1 MSSSAMLGNGRT
13 IPKKKTG
20 LAGILHDIW
29 RARISYFMLTF
40 FFVPFF
46 IFGIYPI
53 ANSAYFSLTDYSG
66 SPTEPV
72 NFLGPQNFLELLSIE
87 IVELPRQVDKDS
99 GELIYQCGR
108 RKYPES
114 AIAEP
119 IEDGKECGPAYPS
132 TRTVASDGYREWRE
146 ITSNDDRRIVIAAI
160 DPRFWTA
167 VYNTTRYVLF
177 TVSLNLVLGL
187 CLALILQSQSLF
199 NMLLRT
205 IFFLP
210 TVTAGIAITI
220 VWGWIFQGK
229 SFGLINSIRMESFAA
244 PEPIPFLVDPDYMI
258 PILIFLA
265 IWGGVGYNMILFLA
279 GLGAIP
285 AELYEAATVDGATTR
300 QQFRHITLPLLRPT
314 TLFLVVTGI
323 IGSFQLFDA
332 AYVLFATNAFG
343 AGGAQD
349 GALTVVSYLYDR
361 GFRLFQL
368 GYASSIAWVL
378 FMIIFVFTLINLRV
392 GRINEAY

>member
-1 MSSSAMLGNGRT
+1 
-13 IPKKKTG
+13 
-20 LAGILHDIW
+20 
-29 RARISYFMLTF
+29 
-40 FFVPFF
+40 
-46 IFGIYPI
+46 
-53 ANSAYFSLTDYSG
+53 
-66 SPTEPV
+66 
-72 NFLGPQNFLELLSIE
+72 
-87 IVELPRQVDKDS
+87 
-99 GELIYQCGR
+99 
-108 RKYPES
+108 
-114 AIAEP
+114 
-119 IEDGKECGPAYPS
+119 
-132 TRTVASDGYREWRE
+132 
-146 ITSNDDRRIVIAAI
+146 
-160 DPRFWTA
+160 
-167 VYNTTRYVLF
+167 
-177 TVSLNLVLGL
+177 
-187 CLALILQSQSLF
+187 
-199 NMLLRT
+199 
-205 IFFLP
+205 
-210 TVTAGIAITI
+210 
-220 VWGWIFQGK
+220 
-229 SFGLINSIRMESFAA
+229 
-244 PEPIPFLVDPDYMI
+244 MI

-300 QQFRHITLPLLRPT
+300 QKFRHITLPLLRPT

>member
-1 MSSSAMLGNGRT
+1 
-13 IPKKKTG
+13 
-20 LAGILHDIW
+20 
-29 RARISYFMLTF
+29 MLTF

-53 ANSAYFSLTDYSG
+53 TQSAYFSLTDYSG
-66 SPTEPV
+66 SPTAPV
-72 NFLGPQNFLELLSIE
+72 NFLGLENFLELLRIE
-87 IVELPRQVDKDS
+87 IVELPRLVDEDS
-99 GELIYQCGR
+99 SERIYQCGR

-114 AIAEP
+114 ATAEHIA
-119 IEDGKECGPAYPS
+119 DGKDCGPAFPS
-132 TRTVASDGYREWRE
+132 VRAVASDGFREWRE
-146 ITSNDDRRIVIAAI
+146 ITANDERRIVIAAT

-187 CLALILQSQSLF
+187 CLALILQRQSLF
-199 NMLLRT
+199 NMLMRT

-229 SFGLINSIRMESFAA
+229 SFGLINSIRMERFAA
-244 PEPIPFLVDPDYMI
+244 PEPIPFLVDPAYMI

-285 AELYEAATVDGATTR
+285 AELYEAATVDGATIR
-300 QQFRHITLPLLRPT
+300 QKFRKITLPLLRPT

-332 AYVLFATNAFG
+332 AYVLFATNAEG
-343 AGGAQD
+343 AGGPQD
-349 GALTVVSYLYDR
+349 GALTVVGYLYDR
-361 GFRLFQL
+361 GFHLFQL

-378 FMIIFVFTLINLRV
+378 FTIIFVFTLLNLRV